1 MRIATFSD
9 THGNKNAMR
18 EVVRTFA
25 PIDRILHLGD
35 GVRDGLLV
43 ANETGVPFQ
52 GVQGN
57 EDYGADFPGKL
68 LIDLVGW
75 RFLLAHGHHMNI
87 NPYHPAAVW
96 QQDLREMA
104 DWAKG
109 QAVDVLLFG
118 HAHKPVLQKEN
129 GVILC
134 NPGDQYIGATTG
146 ASFALVALEDA
157 SARFQIFRENR
168 GGGWDLLLELRSSRV

>member
-1 MRIATFSD
+1 
-9 THGNKNAMR
+9 
-18 EVVRTFA
+18 
-25 PIDRILHLGD
+25 
-35 GVRDGLLV
+35 
-43 ANETGVPFQ
+43 
-52 GVQGN
+52 
-57 EDYGADFPGKL
+57 
-68 LIDLVGW
+68 
-75 RFLLAHGHHMNI
+75 
-87 NPYHPAAVW
+87 
-96 QQDLREMA
+96 MA